1 MKTKLIK
8 PLPPMRVTGEL
19 MGRTN
24 VQIDVSELI
33 EEINKRIEDIN
44 RLIKNDK

>member
-1 MKTKLIK
+1 
-8 PLPPMRVTGEL
+8 MRVTGEL